1 MGFPTDSMI
10 DYASY
15 AEKDA
20 GVRRLIV
27 DTNGEEKTITKKG
40 FEIDVMPVHKFLL
53 QF

>member
-27 DTNGEEKTITKKG
+27 GTDGAEKVISRKV
-40 FEIDVMPVHKFLL
+40 F
-53 QF
+53 